1 MKNKL
6 DKVEAIVK
14 ELLKQ
19 MSVEA
24 KITIEED
31 KENEVVLLDLQSED
45 NALLVGYHGKN
56 LAAFQIIL
64 GLLIHKKLGEWV
76 HLVVD
81 IDNYRQ
87 KRESQLE
94 EMAMRAVE
102 QAGST
107 GQSIAIAD
115 LTPGERRYVHILLDS
130 NKQVETYSEG
140 EGRNRQ
146 LIIKLID

>member
-1 MKNKL
+1 MESKL
-6 DKVEAIVK
+6 DKVKAIAE

-19 MSVEA
+19 MDVEA
-24 KITIEED
+24 ELTIKED
-31 KENEVVLLDLQSED
+31 KENEVILLDLQSED

-56 LAAFQIIL
+56 LEAFQIIL
-64 GLLIHKKLGEWV
+64 GLLVHKKLGEWI

-81 IDNYRQ
+81 IDDYRQ

-115 LTPGERRYVHILLDS
+115 LTSGERRHIHLFLDD